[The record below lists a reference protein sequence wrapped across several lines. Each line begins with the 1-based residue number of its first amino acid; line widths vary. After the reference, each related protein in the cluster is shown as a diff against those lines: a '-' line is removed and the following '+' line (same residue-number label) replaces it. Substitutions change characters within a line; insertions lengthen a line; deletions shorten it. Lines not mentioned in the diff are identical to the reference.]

1 MYRLHCTSVKPV
13 SADLS
18 LELLFDRYFLNQSIK
33 QSLSLRNYH
42 STLDLEKREMLR
54 KVKNISFSCTRFL
67 LRTKTNNYEGI
78 GRVCESVCVCV
89 CMYGLSVELS
99 NIVAAVSDYKN

>member
-18 LELLFDRYFLNQSIK
+18 SELLFDRYFLNQSIK

-42 STLDLEKREMLR
+42 STLDLEKRETLR
-54 KVKNISFSCTRFL
+54 KVKIFHFL
-67 LRTKTNNYEGI
+67 VQDFFEGPKHTI
-78 GRVCESVCVCV
+78 MKVLAASVCLCVCV
-89 CMYGLSVELS
+89 CMHVWTLC
-99 NIVAAVSDYKN
+99 